1 MRPRPAHRL
10 GRPHRARLAAWL
22 AEITGWAELVI
33 SPGNLPTSPDLA
45 AGDRGD
51 RSASMQR
58 ATDQLHQARML
69 LERLA
74 ADRPQAAPRAGG
86 PVLGWAAEAARHA
99 EHAWTLIQRTC
110 GYAHPGQV
118 DEIATGLTNLTRV
131 LGRLARHL
139 NDADRPTS
147 STTIHRRAQP
157 MWDRAGP
164 GWDVVVQLA
173 HAHYAVMGCTAGHR
187 APRRPRRHCRALPG
201 RRHER

>member
-51 RSASMQR
+51 LSARMQR

-86 PVLGWAAEAARHA
+86 PMPTARPAVPPSTAEPNRCGTGRALGGTWSCSLPTPTTRSWAAPPATGRHAEAA
-99 EHAWTLIQRTC
+99 C
-110 GYAHPGQV
+110 
-118 DEIATGLTNLTRV
+118 
-131 LGRLARHL
+131 
-139 NDADRPTS
+139 
-147 STTIHRRAQP
+147 RR
-157 MWDRAGP
+157 
-164 GWDVVVQLA
+164 
-173 HAHYAVMGCTAGHR
+173 
-187 APRRPRRHCRALPG
+187 
-201 RRHER
+201 